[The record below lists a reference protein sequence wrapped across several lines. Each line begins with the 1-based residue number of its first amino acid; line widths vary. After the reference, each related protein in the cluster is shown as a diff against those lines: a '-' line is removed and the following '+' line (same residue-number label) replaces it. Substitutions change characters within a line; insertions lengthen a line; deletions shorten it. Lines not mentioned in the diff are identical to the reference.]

1 MAALCADQP
10 ALHLTL
16 RLTAAGAAATQVFW
30 ASDQQLTPA
39 CSLHS
44 LPLQPDKPRLLAD
57 LVSAAAFRM
66 LLALPVRILV
76 PAAGLHYAEPP
87 SFGGLRASQAG
98 VQPNEPGVQPHLV
111 SAWPCLAETCTA
123 MHAQRCGLHWPPDF
137 AGLPPIACLLFAPR
151 PCRPAYSPTSPA
163 YSPTS

>member
-98 VQPNEPGVQPHLV
+98 VQPNEPGLQPHLV
-111 SAWPCLAETCTA
+111 SVLCCWLKSQVVV
-123 MHAQRCGLHWPPDF
+123 HACPEHAVALQGAGFARVLTLVLLTTPTF
-137 AGLPPIACLLFAPR
+137 AGRLTRELA
-151 PCRPAYSPTSPA
+151 
-163 YSPTS
+163 